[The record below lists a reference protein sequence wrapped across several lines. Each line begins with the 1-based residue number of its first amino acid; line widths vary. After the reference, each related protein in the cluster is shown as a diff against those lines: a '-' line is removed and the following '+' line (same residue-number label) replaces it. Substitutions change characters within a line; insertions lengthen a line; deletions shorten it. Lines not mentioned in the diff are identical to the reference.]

1 MTHALTLSRP
11 HSASETGLRLV
22 VVVGLVIDA
31 IVHLQLAG
39 TYDLA
44 APAGIGEGNLF
55 RIEAVAALLV
65 AAAVLL
71 TGSRYAYAA
80 GFLTAGGG
88 LLLLIVYRYFEVPAF
103 GPIPSMYEPLWFG
116 KKTFTAVA
124 QGIAAVAALCA
135 FFVPRQSA
143 ERA

>member
-11 HSASETGLRLV
+11 HSVTETGLRLIV
-22 VVVGLVIDA
+22 VAGLAVDA
-31 IVHLQLAG
+31 IVHLLLAG
-39 TYDLA
+39 RYDLA

-55 RIEAVAALLV
+55 RAEAVAALIV
-65 AAAVLL
+65 AVIVLL
-71 TGSRYAYAA
+71 TGSRYGYAA
-80 GFLTAGGG
+80 AFLVAGGG
-88 LLLLIVYRYFEVPAF
+88 LLLLVVYRYFEVPAF

-124 QGIAAVAALCA
+124 QGVAAVAALCA
-135 FFVPRQSA
+135 FFVPTQSA